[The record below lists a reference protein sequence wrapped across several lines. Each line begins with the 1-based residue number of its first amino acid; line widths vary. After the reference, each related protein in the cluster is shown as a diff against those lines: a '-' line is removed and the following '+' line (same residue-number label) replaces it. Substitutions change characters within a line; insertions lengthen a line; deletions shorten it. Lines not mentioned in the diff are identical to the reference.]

1 MLLITMIVLFS
12 YIGGIFATAI
22 IAPSFQINY
31 ITSSKSDTRNE
42 AIPQNSSRFEI
53 LEIKDCECMG
63 KTYSDEDPPKIK
75 SKYPPNGS
83 VLLGG
88 TTIEI
93 EITDNYPLND
103 FLPDQVLYN
112 WDKGQSNTS
121 IDEPTDKSE
130 HTYEVVMPTEEGPH
144 ELYVYAGDNSGNWDS
159 AIFYFNTTTD
169 PNSVYIP
176 TVSSTTTSS
185 PPARRSPGFSLLPVI
200 LTLSVSIPIII
211 WKRRKNEIQ
220 P

>member
-1 MLLITMIVLFS
+1 MLLIAMIVLFS

-31 ITSSKSDTRNE
+31 VTSSKSDNNNE
-42 AIPQNSSRFEI
+42 AIPQNSSRLEI

-63 KTYSDEDPPKIK
+63 KTYSDDDPPKIK
-75 SKYPPNGS
+75 GKYPPNGS

-93 EITDNYPLND
+93 EVTDNYPLND

-112 WDKGQSNTS
+112 WDKGQSNTT
-121 IDEPTDKSE
+121 IDEPPF
-130 HTYEVVMPTEEGPH
+130 EVVIPTEEGPH
-144 ELYVYAGDNSGNWDS
+144 ELYVYAGDNSGNWRS
-159 AIFYFNTTTD
+159 AIFYFNTTSD
-169 PNSVYIP
+169 PDSVYIP
-176 TVSSTTTSS
+176 SVSSTTTSN

-200 LTLSVSIPIII
+200 LTIIGSMPIII
-211 WKRRKNEIQ
+211 WKRRKQEF
-220 P
+220 